1 MNKFLRR
8 PAGKVVDGL
17 SIVED
22 VVISKWGIVRGVTP
36 YIAREFA
43 GIFGFN

>member
-8 PAGKVVDGL
+8 PAGKVVDGW

-22 VVISKWGIVRGVTP
+22 VVISKWGIVRGITP

-43 GIFGFN
+43 GMFGFN